1 MEKLENNESRPYV
14 DPDEIKRPTSFRAW
28 VENYWYHYKWHTI
41 VALFII
47 IIGAVLVTQMVTK
60 EKYDIKAIYSGPAQ
74 LDGGEL
80 EKISDA
86 FSELLSDD
94 INGDGKINAITYG
107 EYLLS
112 PEQQKEL
119 EAEAKK
125 QSIAENTE
133 YVFLYT
139 AEDRNNA
146 LNNTNTLV
154 ATGEAIICLMD
165 KYNYDILRNNNAF
178 ATLDEVLGYTPEF
191 ARDEYSVYLKD
202 TDFGKYFESAFELL
216 PEDTIIC
223 IRQKVAVG
231 GGRDYD
237 EIYKGHTALFKKI
250 FSFELP
256 A

>member
-1 MEKLENNESRPYV
+1 MKGKDFMTQISEEINYKEAYEREHLKSAQLASSVAELEEKNDLLEFKLNR
-14 DPDEIKRPTSFRAW
+14 IKTNPLW
-28 VENYWYHYKWHTI
+28 VHTTGLRKI
-41 VALFII
+41 MH
-47 IIGAVLVTQMVTK
+47 AVLRQATRVK
-60 EKYDIKAIYSGPAQ
+60 NC
-74 LDGGEL
+74 GGVRGVIA
-80 EKISDA
+80 KIDY
-86 FSELLSDD
+86 
-94 INGDGKINAITYG
+94 K
-107 EYLLS
+107 
-112 PEQQKEL
+112 KR

-125 QSIAENTE
+125 QSISENTE

-178 ATLDEVLGYTPEF
+178 ATLEEVLGYTPEF

-216 PEDTIIC
+216 PDDTIIC

-250 FSFELP
+250 FSCFIFRNFE
-256 A
+256 